1 METCNIETK
10 NFKKNYYLGKPVC
23 SFSCLV
29 SVWNAHLLFVIALP
43 SSLLLMLCPS
53 VLLWSK
59 QWCIRGLW
67 SFFKSTPETQTGNPA
82 QWTEIEIIFSCKE
95 GTTCV
100 SCKEVQINLLQ
111 TKSLD
116 LDKDVSCCDPRKH
129 SAPRCLEQ
137 ILLIPKSLVQVLL
150 LLASNSEGPQ
160 CSHSPLLAQHCKSA
174 IL

>member
-59 QWCIRGLW
+59 Q
-67 SFFKSTPETQTGNPA
+67 
-82 QWTEIEIIFSCKE
+82 
-95 GTTCV
+95 
-100 SCKEVQINLLQ
+100 
-111 TKSLD
+111 
-116 LDKDVSCCDPRKH
+116 
-129 SAPRCLEQ
+129 
-137 ILLIPKSLVQVLL
+137 
-150 LLASNSEGPQ
+150 
-160 CSHSPLLAQHCKSA
+160 
-174 IL
+174 